1 MQSTDAL
8 SRLPLEKDRKE
19 THEDLGGYAFIRH
32 LEHLPVI
39 AMTLVQETRH
49 DPTLSLVLRYTR
61 EGWPTDVPK
70 YMEPYVSRRHEL
82 SVEQDCVMW
91 GVRVLV
97 PGSLQSAML
106 QELHAGHLGI
116 VKMKSLAQSYIW
128 WPGIDQ
134 EIEATTKSC
143 EGCQRMKVNQH
154 LVPVHPWEYPEGS
167 WRRIHVD
174 YAGPHVPGGG

>member
-8 SRLPLEKDRKE
+8 SRLPLEKDRNE

-49 DPTLSLVLRYTR
+49 DPTLSLVLQYTR

-82 SVEQDCVMW
+82 SVEQDCV
-91 GVRVLV
+91 GCESLGSRVTSKCNVTGTACRTLGHCQNEIPSSKLYLV
-97 PGSLQSAML
+97 AWNRSG
-106 QELHAGHLGI
+106 
-116 VKMKSLAQSYIW
+116 
-128 WPGIDQ
+128 
-134 EIEATTKSC
+134 
-143 EGCQRMKVNQH
+143 N
-154 LVPVHPWEYPEGS
+154 
-167 WRRIHVD
+167 
-174 YAGPHVPGGG
+174 